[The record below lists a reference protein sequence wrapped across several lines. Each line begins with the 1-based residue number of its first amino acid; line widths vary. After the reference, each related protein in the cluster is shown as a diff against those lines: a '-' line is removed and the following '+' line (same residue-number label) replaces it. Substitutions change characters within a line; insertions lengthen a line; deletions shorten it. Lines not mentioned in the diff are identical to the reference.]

1 VTHDIRRT
9 VASGMARI
17 GIAVPVIEKLLA
29 HRGGSFRGVAGTYQR
44 HSFLPEMAAAVQKWG
59 DHVEQL
65 ITGKVAKVVKLR
77 V

>member
-1 VTHDIRRT
+1 
-9 VASGMARI
+9 
-17 GIAVPVIEKLLA
+17 VIEKLLA